1 MPKEFSRSRR
11 MGAQIQRSLASF
23 IQDEVKDPRVGMV
36 TVSAVEVSRDLANAK
51 VYVTVLGQDAVGA
64 RETVRV
70 LNEAAPFLRRLLA
83 AKLTART
90 TPQVRFYYD
99 ESFERGARLSSLI
112 DQAVALDG
120 EKQR

>member
-11 MGAQIQRSLASF
+11 MGAQIQRSLASL
-23 IQDEVKDPRVGMV
+23 IQDELKDPRVGMV

-51 VYVTVLGQDAVGA
+51 AYVTVLGQDGVGA

-70 LNEAAPFLRRLLA
+70 LNDAAPFLRRQLA
-83 AKLTART
+83 GHLTART
-90 TPQVRFYYD
+90 VPQLRFYYD

-112 DQAVALDG
+112 DQAVASD
-120 EKQR
+120 EQKQR